1 MGSTNIKAAAIHP
14 VRALGHKRLLRFKS
28 LTICWFRLAALSA
41 VGLTTTVGKSPS
53 TRPCAPDNPKIVGAV
68 ASDAQGNGARED
80 LTDSLE
86 GRLSPQAGASQLPA
100 LLVRSDRQRAAGNIP
115 EAMQLSEKAVAE
127 IDNSTTPRFAAIAL
141 TKLSHLK
148 QDRGM
153 LSEAEPLSRRALR
166 LLGESTGGRDTDY
179 AIAAGNLADI
189 LTAEGHYGQ
198 AARLMDE
205 ALQIYKSRRQTCT
218 RQYADLLAIQAQL
231 SFEQDH
237 FNQAIHA
244 LDNELQIR
252 QHIHASAAE
261 FGRLYQNFAV
271 VYEKSGKLR
280 KALQFLEKDRQ
291 IWSGSL
297 PAEHPDKVSY
307 MAALLVLRTKTR
319 HYQEAGTLVPF
330 LLAHAAPAFGQ
341 DSPGFAVVLSN
352 IGMLYERQK
361 RHAEAS
367 QFLSR
372 AYQMN
377 KRTLGPFH
385 PATAFVLDWYGTTLI
400 RLGRT
405 EEGQGLRVQAN
416 AALSLVH

>member
-1 MGSTNIKAAAIHP
+1 
-14 VRALGHKRLLRFKS
+14 
-28 LTICWFRLAALSA
+28 
-41 VGLTTTVGKSPS
+41 
-53 TRPCAPDNPKIVGAV
+53 
-68 ASDAQGNGARED
+68 
-80 LTDSLE
+80 
-86 GRLSPQAGASQLPA
+86 
-100 LLVRSDRQRAAGNIP
+100 
-115 EAMQLSEKAVAE
+115 
-127 IDNSTTPRFAAIAL
+127 
-141 TKLSHLK
+141 
-148 QDRGM
+148 M
-153 LSEAEPLSRRALR
+153 LSEAEPLSRQALS

-189 LTAEGHYGQ
+189 LTAEGHYVQ
-198 AARLMDE
+198 AARLLDE
-205 ALQIYKSRRQTCT
+205 ALQIYESRRQTCT
-218 RQYADLLAIQAQL
+218 RQYADLLAVQAQL

-244 LDNELQIR
+244 LDNELQIK

-319 HYQEAGTLVPF
+319 HYQEAGALVPF

-352 IGMLYERQK
+352 IGMLYQRQK

-416 AALSLVH
+416 AALTLVH